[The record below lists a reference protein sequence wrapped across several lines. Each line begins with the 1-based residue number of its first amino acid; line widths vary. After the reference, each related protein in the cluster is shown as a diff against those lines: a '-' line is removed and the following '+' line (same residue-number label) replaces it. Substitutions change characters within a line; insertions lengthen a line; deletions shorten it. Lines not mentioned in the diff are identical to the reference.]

1 MKGKLENIGEIN
13 AVSSGSGKK
22 GPWTL
27 WSTKLTVDGND
38 YGYSDFDKKVLEDK
52 VSKLKQGS
60 IVEFETE
67 ERGEYTNVKKNTDIK
82 VLEEGTGQAGP
93 AAPIQAVPKLTD
105 EEIEKLWKD
114 TADFVNDYW
123 KQRKIVVDT
132 VDLIGP
138 SINTIYMA
146 KCKVRGIR

>member
-67 ERGEYTNVKKNTDIK
+67 ENSSGH
-82 VLEEGTGQAGP
+82 GGP
-93 AAPIQAVPKLTD
+93 NWAKYQH
-105 EEIEKLWKD
+105 
-114 TADFVNDYW
+114 
-123 KQRKIVVDT
+123 
-132 VDLIGP
+132 DLHGKMQ
-138 SINTIYMA
+138 S
-146 KCKVRGIR
+146 